1 MAAKKKAAS
10 EPVVEAVPVG
20 DRVAAL
26 SVRADGTPDQIAPVL
41 IDEDAA
47 LVAASAAIGEKAAAK
62 LVASVR
68 AGA

>member
-10 EPVVEAVPVG
+10 EPVVEAAPVG

-41 IDEDAA
+41 IDEAAA
-47 LVAASAAIGEKAAAK
+47 LEAATVAIGEKAAK
-62 LVASVR
+62 DLVAGIR

>member
-10 EPVVEAVPVG
+10 EPVVEAAPVG

-41 IDEDAA
+41 IDEAAA
-47 LVAASAAIGEKAAAK
+47 LVAASAAIGEKAAEK

-68 AGA
+68 SGA

>member
-10 EPVVEAVPVG
+10 EPVVEAAPVG

-41 IDEDAA
+41 IDEAAA
-47 LVAASAAIGEKAAAK
+47 LVAASAAIGEKAAVK
-62 LVASVR
+62 LVASVG

>member
-1 MAAKKKAAS
+1 
-10 EPVVEAVPVG
+10 
-20 DRVAAL
+20 L